1 MKKHVALICS
11 AALALGTAG
20 AFADDVRIDQA
31 QALVSNGTIQSFEML
46 NDKALAARAGT
57 ITDTELEQEYGKYVY
72 KVEIRDADGAEWDVD
87 LDAANGEILKSE
99 RDY

>member
-31 QALVSNGTIQSFEML
+31 QALVSN
-46 NDKALAARAGT
+46 GT

-99 RDY
+99 RDH